1 MTRYFKSGF
10 TMTLCQPFAVI
21 LMFLYEVGWGIILY
35 KMIQSVLL
43 PLLHRYPGADQPGF
57 AVQLF
62 WAEAQFQLLKTDL
75 IRPYLGWLAAIL
87 AIRMLATPLLNAGL
101 YYSLA
106 HRELN
111 AGYRFVRGIRELALP
126 FFLAYLLQMTLTVTP
141 LIWLLPKI
149 QTIWSTQSSISSFC
163 AAMLPWLIGYL
174 LYSYALR
181 LCFIYIQFT
190 QVSRTSLLS
199 PFPILLHNGLLIMIT
214 AIMVL
219 ILSGLLTGTALTL
232 SYIWTG
238 FVALLI
244 YQLYPFFKMFLQI
257 WGIAAQFQ
265 LWSSKLNN
273 DL

>member
-10 TMTLCQPFAVI
+10 TMTLYQPFAVI
-21 LMFLYEVGWGIILY
+21 LMFLYEAAWGIILY

-43 PLLHRYPGADQPGF
+43 PLLHRYPGAEQPGF

-75 IRPYLGWLAAIL
+75 IRPYLGWLAAVL

-111 AGYRFVRGIRELALP
+111 AGYRFVTGIRQLALP
-126 FFLAYLLQMTLTVTP
+126 FFLAYLLQMILTLTP
-141 LIWLLPKI
+141 LIWLFPKM
-149 QTIWSTQSSISSFC
+149 QAIWSSHPSISSAC
-163 AAMLPWLIGYL
+163 VAMLPWLIGYL

-190 QVSRTSLLS
+190 QVSRTSPLS
-199 PFPILLHNGLLIMIT
+199 SFPIFLHHGWLIVIT

-219 ILSGLLTGTALTL
+219 ILSALLTGTALTI

-238 FVALLI
+238 FVALLV

-265 LWSSKLNN
+265 LWSAKTNN
-273 DL
+273 D